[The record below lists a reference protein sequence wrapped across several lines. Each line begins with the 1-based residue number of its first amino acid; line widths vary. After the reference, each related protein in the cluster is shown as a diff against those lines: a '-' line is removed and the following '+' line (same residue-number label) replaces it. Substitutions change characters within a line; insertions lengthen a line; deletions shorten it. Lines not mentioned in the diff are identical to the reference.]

1 MKRVVTC
8 ICILAML
15 LSLCVPAFADF
26 TPSVSNKPAPEIVP
40 TPGEG
45 GKPAIG
51 IIRDENNK
59 IIGYVYEDCIVIT
72 PVSKV
77 DESKDIPEDAK
88 QLLKDI
94 YNKLTSGE
102 MTLPYQDVNP
112 NLNPGNMVIRD
123 LFDASWLCKDHP
135 ELLSKPGTTLTLTF
149 NLGVKAG
156 VEVVTMTY
164 VNGKWVPAV
173 STVNN
178 GDDTVTVVF
187 EDICPIAFSVRTDAA
202 GSEKTAD
209 ISSMPWVLTGM
220 FALIA
225 LVAITV
231 VYNKSGKKYAV

>member
-112 NLNPGNMVIRD
+112 NLNPGNM
-123 LFDASWLCKDHP
+123 
-135 ELLSKPGTTLTLTF
+135 
-149 NLGVKAG
+149 
-156 VEVVTMTY
+156 TY

-178 GDDTVTVVF
+178 GDGTVTVVF